1 MPAKPASERSE
12 RLQHNMPE
20 GHTLTSYL
28 FPHISYLST
37 LQVFHRAWVV
47 FPLSPSLFALS
58 FLSKVSR
65 PENETFPKKAKISY
79 CNLKKSLYNENIN

>member
-1 MPAKPASERSE
+1 MRCAHIFFAAEGGEALRAGYNIIRRRRRHLQRINASRI
-12 RLQHNMPE
+12 RA
-20 GHTLTSYL
+20 
-28 FPHISYLST
+28 ST
-37 LQVFHRAWVV
+37 
-47 FPLSPSLFALS
+47 